1 MTFRTVLIP
10 NIILIL
16 HRRIIFNMVPWILK
30 LLLLT
35 IKISPS
41 RIGNYFNDN
50 SAWPVFNRSIVPFL
64 GSYRNCE
71 REIYN
76 PGNLWFGLLISLVSK
91 SLHRKASISHKLLRE
106 ASFANSVWNCFAPK
120 GPKYSH
126 QGANLDYN
134 RVAIV
139 TNQFLESFLGITY
152 LMLEILV
159 IKESSILLRA
169 LRLTSSFFNIRRSRR
184 WSCCV

>member
-35 IKISPS
+35 TKISSS
-41 RIGNYFNDN
+41 RIGNYFNEN
-50 SAWPVFNRSIVPFL
+50 CAWPVFSRSIFL
-64 GSYRNCE
+64 GSYRSCE
-71 REIYN
+71 RNIYN
-76 PGNLWFGLLISLVSK
+76 PGNLWFGLLIPLVSK

-120 GPKYSH
+120 GPKHSH

-139 TNQFLESFLGITY
+139 TNQFLESFLAITY
-152 LMLEILV
+152 LVLEILV
-159 IKESSILLRA
+159 IEWSSILPTA
-169 LRLTSSFFNIRRSRR
+169 LRLTSSFFNIHRIRR
-184 WSCCV
+184 WNCCV